1 MQSHNSTNSFVRGF
15 LYTMLLITGLCFTQM
30 FSGCSGSED
39 EPELTRRETDSILTY
54 SVFQESFGLYKKA
67 LAHNEAGNTKEAAID
82 FESALKKLRNVN
94 AGTLSDPLY
103 YNWKKDYEELAVSI
117 VQDFLTTQSEIDN
130 SSIVFD
136 FAGKLPI
143 SYEKIEHVQSERE
156 PMPEGV
162 DVPLERNSVVDEYIE
177 FFSNT
182 DRGRSFIDKCLYR
195 GGKYFPLMRSILK
208 ANNAPEEL
216 IYLSVQ
222 ESGLSPTIVS
232 RAGAVGLWQFMPAT
246 GAAYELY
253 QDDYRD
259 DRRDFEK
266 ATDAAARHLKDLYK
280 SFDDWYLA
288 FAAYNAGPGRIRKAI
303 SKSGSK
309 DFWTLRGYLPGET
322 KNYVPSIIALSFV
335 LRDPAAYGFSDVEMG
350 EPISFDRVDITASMS
365 LQKAAEFCE
374 TDIETIRDL
383 NPELKNDEVPMYDV
397 GYQLRIPH
405 NSFDKF
411 AANYKASGD
420 ITKGVTEPVF
430 AGSEQTSYGSIA
442 GTEYK
447 VRGYIVED
455 KRAIGTKKD
464 RMKVVH
470 DLRPDQGLPWLST
483 FYEVRP
489 IDIRLWNNLSY
500 GSVLNVN
507 QKLDIYLSHQIYDKL
522 YGEKDTESQQF
533 ADNNDNSESLVSN
546 EPVVSETAVVTE
558 STTEVTEYQPE
569 PPAEFQAYNN
579 SGTEEKNEVSSS
591 DNTSVTEQPIE
602 QTTTDISSAPET
614 TQEPV
619 VQSTETVTTEEQDQ
633 TVETTTSTEY
643 ESESTDE
650 GESVN
655 TTSNTSSEDES
666 SFSIYEV
673 QKGDNLS
680 MIANSH
686 NVSVEK
692 LKSWNGLSD
701 DKILVGQK
709 LKVKEMPQMHI
720 VSEGEN
726 LSMIAGKYGMSLG
739 EIKQLNDLNTDVIVP
754 GQKLMLSGEKLV
766 KTKSSASN
774 AKVHTVRKGE
784 TLAEVASK
792 YGISVSQL
800 KQWNGIKNDKIMVGQ
815 VLKVTGDSGTKKVRK
830 KK

>member
-1 MQSHNSTNSFVRGF
+1 MQINNTRNLFVKSI
-15 LYTMLLITGLCFTQM
+15 LYAMLLITGLSFTQL
-30 FSGCSGSED
+30 FSGCSGSEE
-39 EPELTRRETDSILTY
+39 EPGLTKRETDSLLTY
-54 SVFQESFGLYKKA
+54 SVFQEAFGLYKNA
-67 LAHNEAGNTKEAAID
+67 LSQNQAGQDKEAANS
-82 FESALKKLRNVN
+82 FESALRKLRGMNVVVLN
-94 AGTLSDPLY
+94 DPLY
-103 YNWKKDYEELAVSI
+103 YNWKKDYEELAISI
-117 VQDFLTTQSEIDN
+117 VQDYLTTQSEIDN

-143 SYEKIEHVQSERE
+143 SYEKIEHKQSERE

-182 DRGRSFIDKCLYR
+182 DRGRSFVDKVLYR

-208 ANNAPEEL
+208 ANDAPEEL

-246 GAAYELY
+246 GAAYDLN
-253 QDDYRD
+253 QDSYRD

-335 LRDPAAYGFSDVEMG
+335 LRDPEGYGFSNVEMG
-350 EPISFDRVDITASMS
+350 EPISFDRVEVNASMS
-365 LQKAAEFCE
+365 LQKVAEFCE

-397 GYQLRIPH
+397 TYHLRIPH
-405 NSFDKF
+405 NTFSKF
-411 AANYKASGD
+411 ASNYQASGD
-420 ITKGVTEPVF
+420 IQKGPTDPVF
-430 AGSEQTSYGSIA
+430 AGNEVTEYGNIT

-447 VRGYIVED
+447 VRGYLVDD
-455 KRAIGTKKD
+455 KRAIGTTKD
-464 RMKVVH
+464 RKKVVH
-470 DLRPDQGLPWLST
+470 DLLPDQGLTWLSS

-489 IDIRLWNNLSY
+489 VDIRLWNNLSY
-500 GSVLNVN
+500 GSILNTN
-507 QKLDIYLSHQIYDKL
+507 QKLEIYLSQQRYDKL
-522 YGEKDTESQQF
+522 YGEKETESKQL
-533 ADNNDNSESLVSN
+533 ADNNDNTESVVSN
-546 EPVVSETAVVTE
+546 EPVADE
-558 STTEVTEYQPE
+558 SPKVIESSTEVVEYQPE
-569 PPAEFQAYNN
+569 PPAEFQAYYN
-579 SGTEEKNEVSSS
+579 SGSEEKNEETNSG
-591 DNTSVTEQPIE
+591 NTSVTEQTTE
-602 QTTTDISSAPET
+602 QTTTDVSSAPET

-619 VQSTETVTTEEQDQ
+619 VQSSETVATEEQVQ
-633 TVETTTSTEY
+633 TEETTTSTEN

-650 GESVN
+650 VEYVN
-655 TTSNTSSEDES
+655 TNSNTTTEDES

-673 QKGDNLS
+673 KKGDNLS
-680 MIANSH
+680 IIASSH

-692 LKSWNGLSD
+692 LKSWNGLND

-709 LKVKEMPQMHI
+709 LKVKEMPAMH
-720 VSEGEN
+720 VVVEGEN
-726 LSMIAGKYGMSLG
+726 LSMIAGKYGMSLS
-739 EIKQLNDLNTDVIVP
+739 EIKQLNDLETDVIIP
-754 GQKLMLSGEKLV
+754 GQRLALSGEAVV

-774 AKVHTVRKGE
+774 AKVHTVKKGE

-792 YGISVSQL
+792 YGVSVSNLQ
-800 KQWNGIKNDKIMVGQ
+800 KWNGLKSDKLLVGQ

>member
-1 MQSHNSTNSFVRGF
+1 MRSDKSNNNSLKSI
-15 LYTMLLITGLCFTQM
+15 LYAMLLITGLCFSQM

-67 LAHNEAGNTKEAAID
+67 LAHNEAGQDKEATAS
-82 FESALKKLRNVN
+82 FEAALKKLRNVN
-94 AGTLSDPLY
+94 AGIISDPLY
-103 YNWKKDYEELAVSI
+103 YNWKKDYEELAISI

-208 ANNAPEEL
+208 ANDAPEEL

-253 QDDYRD
+253 QDEYRD

-303 SKSGSK
+303 SRSGSK

-335 LRDPAAYGFSDVEMG
+335 LRDPAAYGFSDVEMA
-350 EPISFDRVDITASMS
+350 EPISFDRVDVSASMS
-365 LQKAAEFCE
+365 LQKVAEFCE

-405 NSFDKF
+405 NSFNKF
-411 AANYKASGD
+411 ASNYKASGD
-420 ITKGVTEPVF
+420 ITKGGTEPVF
-430 AGSEQTSYGSIA
+430 AGSEITNYGGIT

-455 KRAIGTKKD
+455 KRAIGTTKD
-464 RMKVVH
+464 RKKVVH
-470 DLRPDQGLPWLST
+470 DLLPDQGLTWLSS

-489 IDIRLWNNLSY
+489 VDIRLWNNLSY
-500 GSVLNVN
+500 GDVINSN
-507 QKLDIYLSHQIYDKL
+507 KKIDIYLSQSRYDKL
-522 YGEKDTESQQF
+522 YGDKILKSTDIAE
-533 ADNNDNSESLVSN
+533 NNSEN
-546 EPVVSETAVVTE
+546 EEAVLSKPTDIEETASNSNQET
-558 STTEVTEYQPE
+558 TEYQPE
-569 PPAEFQAYNN
+569 PPAEFVAYNN
-579 SGTEEKNEVSSS
+579 TENVTEETVATPEG
-591 DNTSVTEQPIE
+591 TTVTEQSS
-602 QTTTDISSAPET
+602 QTATDNSVNSI
-614 TQEPV
+614 
-619 VQSTETVTTEEQDQ
+619 STEETVSQPEE
-633 TVETTTSTEY
+633 TTSTEQVQTEETSTY
-643 ESESTDE
+643 SENESESNVEQEQITKNE
-650 GESVN
+650 
-655 TTSNTSSEDES
+655 TTTEVES
-666 SFSIYEV
+666 SFNTYTVRE
-673 QKGDNLS
+673 GDNLS
-680 MIANSH
+680 KIASSH
-686 NVSVEK
+686 NVTVDN

-701 DKILVGQK
+701 DKILIGQK
-709 LKVKEMPQMHI
+709 LKVKEMPAMHQ

-726 LSMIAGKYGMSLG
+726 LTMIAGKYGISVG
-739 EIKQLNDLNTDVIVP
+739 ELKSINNLESDVIVP
-754 GQKLMLSGEKLV
+754 GQKLMLSGEAVV

-774 AKVHTVRKGE
+774 AKVHTVKKGE
-784 TLAEVASK
+784 TLAAVASK
-792 YGISVSQL
+792 YGVSVSNLQ
-800 KQWNGIKNDKIMVGQ
+800 KWNGLKTDKLLVGQ
-815 VLKVTGDSGTKKVRK
+815 VLKVTGDNGSKKVRK

>member
-1 MQSHNSTNSFVRGF
+1 MRNHNSNKKSLKSI
-15 LYTMLLITGLCFTQM
+15 LYAMLLITGLCFSQM

-67 LAHNEAGNTKEAAID
+67 LAHNEAGQDKEAVAK
-82 FESALKKLRNVN
+82 FEAALKKLRTVN
-94 AGTLSDPLY
+94 AGTISDPLY
-103 YNWKKDYEELAVSI
+103 YNWKKDYEELAISI

-143 SYEKIEHVQSERE
+143 SYEKIEHAQSEIE

-182 DRGRSFIDKCLYR
+182 ERGRSFIDKCIYR

-208 ANNAPEEL
+208 ANGAPEEL

-222 ESGLSPTIVS
+222 ESGLAPTIVS

-253 QDDYRD
+253 QDEYRD

-303 SKSGSK
+303 SRSGSK
-309 DFWTLRGYLPGET
+309 DFWALRGYLPGET

-335 LRDPAAYGFSDVEMG
+335 LRDPAAYGFNDVEMG
-350 EPISFDRVDITASMS
+350 EPISFDRVDVTASMS
-365 LQKAAEFCE
+365 LQKVAEFCE

-405 NSFDKF
+405 NTFNKF
-411 AANYKASGD
+411 AANFNASGD
-420 ITKGVTEPVF
+420 ITKGGSEPVF
-430 AGSEQTSYGSIA
+430 AGSEITTYGGVTGI
-442 GTEYK
+442 EYK
-447 VRGYIVED
+447 VRGYLVED
-455 KRAIGTKKD
+455 KRAIGTTKD
-464 RMKVVH
+464 RKKVVH
-470 DLRPDQGLPWLST
+470 DLLPDQGLTWLSS

-489 IDIRLWNNLSY
+489 VDIRLWNNLSY
-500 GSVLNVN
+500 GDVINTN
-507 QKLDIYLSHQIYDKL
+507 QKLDIYLSQSRYDKL
-522 YGEKDTESQQF
+522 YGDKISKSTDIAE
-533 ADNNDNSESLVSN
+533 NNSESDEVISSKPVDVEEPESN
-546 EPVVSETAVVTE
+546 
-558 STTEVTEYQPE
+558 STQEVTEYQPE
-569 PPAEFQAYNN
+569 PPAEFIAYNN
-579 SGTEEKNEVSSS
+579 SGTEAE
-591 DNTSVTEQPIE
+591 
-602 QTTTDISSAPET
+602 
-614 TQEPV
+614 
-619 VQSTETVTTEEQDQ
+619 ETVTTSESTTITEQSTEPVKNNSVSSVTTEE
-633 TVETTTSTEY
+633 TVSQPEETTSIEQVQTEETSTYTETESESSY
-643 ESESTDE
+643 ESEQVT
-650 GESVN
+650 ESV
-655 TTSNTSSEDES
+655 TVTEDES
-666 SFSIYEV
+666 SFSTYTV
-673 QKGDNLS
+673 QQGDNLS
-680 MIANSH
+680 IIASSH
-686 NVSVEK
+686 NVTVDN
-692 LKSWNGLSD
+692 LKSWNGLTD
-701 DKILVGQK
+701 DKILIGQK
-709 LKVKEMPQMHI
+709 LKVKEMPAMHQ

-726 LSMIAGKYGMSLG
+726 LTMIAAKYGMSISELKSINNL
-739 EIKQLNDLNTDVIVP
+739 ESDVIVP
-754 GQKLMLSGEKLV
+754 GQKLMLSGDAVV

-774 AKVHTVRKGE
+774 AKVHTVKKGE
-784 TLAEVASK
+784 TLAIVASK
-792 YGISVSQL
+792 YGVSVSNLQ
-800 KQWNGIKNDKIMVGQ
+800 KWNGLKSDKLLVGQ

>member
-1 MQSHNSTNSFVRGF
+1 MLSHKSSKKSLKSI
-15 LYTMLLITGLCFTQM
+15 LYAMFLITGICFSQM

-54 SVFQESFGLYKKA
+54 SVFQESFGLYKNA
-67 LAHNEAGNTKEAAID
+67 LKSNESGNDKEAAAS
-82 FESALKKLRNVN
+82 FEAALKKLRNVN
-94 AGTLSDPLY
+94 AGTISDPLY
-103 YNWKKDYEELAVSI
+103 YNWKKDYEELAISI

-208 ANNAPEEL
+208 ANDAPEEL

-222 ESGLSPTIVS
+222 ESGLAPTIVS

-253 QDDYRD
+253 QDEYRD

-303 SKSGSK
+303 SRSGSK
-309 DFWTLRGYLPGET
+309 DFWVLRGYLPGET

-335 LRDPAAYGFSDVEMG
+335 LRDPAAYGFNDVEMG
-350 EPISFDRVDITASMS
+350 EPISFDRVDVTASMS
-365 LQKAAEFCE
+365 LQKVAEFCE
-374 TDIETIRDL
+374 SDIETIRDL

-405 NSFDKF
+405 NSFNKF
-411 AANYKASGD
+411 ASNYKASGD
-420 ITKGVTEPVF
+420 ITKGTTEPVF
-430 AGSEQTSYGSIA
+430 AGSELTTYGSVA

-455 KRAIGTKKD
+455 KRAIGTTKD
-464 RMKVVH
+464 RKKVVH
-470 DLRPDQGLPWLST
+470 DILPDQGLTWLSS

-489 IDIRLWNNLSY
+489 VDIRLWNNLSY
-500 GSVLNVN
+500 GDEINTN
-507 QKLDIYLSHQIYDKL
+507 QKIDIYLSQSRYDRL
-522 YGEKDTESQQF
+522 YGDKISESPEIAETNSGNDDSDLEKRVNIEES
-533 ADNNDNSESLVSN
+533 ADNSGQEIN
-546 EPVVSETAVVTE
+546 
-558 STTEVTEYQPE
+558 EYQPE
-569 PPAEFQAYNN
+569 PPAEFVAYNN
-579 SGTEEKNEVSSS
+579 SGTTKDEANTTSEGTTITEQTSEPVA
-591 DNTSVTEQPIE
+591 DNSVTSESTLETSTQPQETVTEQIQDAE
-602 QTTTDISSAPET
+602 TSSYSEN
-614 TQEPV
+614 ENE
-619 VQSTETVTTEEQDQ
+619 SNEETVQVTE
-633 TVETTTSTEY
+633 SI
-643 ESESTDE
+643 
-650 GESVN
+650 
-655 TTSNTSSEDES
+655 SNTEDET
-666 SFSIYEV
+666 SFSTYTV
-673 QKGDNLS
+673 KQGDNLS
-680 MIANSH
+680 MIASSH
-686 NVSVEK
+686 NVTVEK
-692 LKSWNGLSD
+692 LKSWNGLED
-701 DKILVGQK
+701 DKILIGQK
-709 LKVKEMPQMHI
+709 LKVKEMPSMHE

-726 LSMIAGKYGMSLG
+726 LTMIADKYGMSISELKSINNL
-739 EIKQLNDLNTDVIVP
+739 ESDVIVP
-754 GQKLMLSGEKLV
+754 GQKLMLSGDAVV

-774 AKVHTVRKGE
+774 AKIHTVKKGE
-784 TLAEVASK
+784 TLATISSK
-792 YGISVSQL
+792 YGVSVSNLQ
-800 KQWNGIKNDKIMVGQ
+800 KWNGLKSDKLLVGQ
-815 VLKVTGDSGTKKVRK
+815 SLKVSGDNGTKKVRK

>member
-1 MQSHNSTNSFVRGF
+1 
-15 LYTMLLITGLCFTQM
+15 M

-67 LAHNEAGNTKEAAID
+67 LAHNEAGQDKEAVAK
-82 FESALKKLRNVN
+82 FEAALKKLRTVN
-94 AGTLSDPLY
+94 AGTISDPLY
-103 YNWKKDYEELAVSI
+103 YNWKKDYEELAISI

-143 SYEKIEHVQSERE
+143 SYEKIEHAQSEIE

-182 DRGRSFIDKCLYR
+182 ERGRSFIDKCIYR

-208 ANNAPEEL
+208 ANGAPEEL

-222 ESGLSPTIVS
+222 ESGLAPTIVS

-253 QDDYRD
+253 QDEYRD

-303 SKSGSK
+303 SRSGSK
-309 DFWTLRGYLPGET
+309 DFWALRGYLPGET

-335 LRDPAAYGFSDVEMG
+335 LRDPAAYGFNDVEMG
-350 EPISFDRVDITASMS
+350 EPISFDRVDVTASMS
-365 LQKAAEFCE
+365 LQKVAEFCE

-405 NSFDKF
+405 NTFNKF
-411 AANYKASGD
+411 AANFNASGD
-420 ITKGVTEPVF
+420 ITKGGSEPVF
-430 AGSEQTSYGSIA
+430 AGSEITTYGGVTGI
-442 GTEYK
+442 EYK
-447 VRGYIVED
+447 VRGYLVED
-455 KRAIGTKKD
+455 KRAIGTTKD
-464 RMKVVH
+464 RKKVVH
-470 DLRPDQGLPWLST
+470 DLLPDQGLTWLSS

-489 IDIRLWNNLSY
+489 VDIRLWNNLSY
-500 GSVLNVN
+500 GDVINTN
-507 QKLDIYLSHQIYDKL
+507 QKLDIYLSQSRYDKL
-522 YGEKDTESQQF
+522 YGDKISKSTDIAE
-533 ADNNDNSESLVSN
+533 NNSESDEVISSKPVDVEEPESN
-546 EPVVSETAVVTE
+546 
-558 STTEVTEYQPE
+558 STQEVTEYQPE
-569 PPAEFQAYNN
+569 PPAEFIAYNN
-579 SGTEEKNEVSSS
+579 SGTEAE
-591 DNTSVTEQPIE
+591 
-602 QTTTDISSAPET
+602 
-614 TQEPV
+614 
-619 VQSTETVTTEEQDQ
+619 ETVTTSESTTITEQSTEPVKNNSVSSVTTEE
-633 TVETTTSTEY
+633 TVSQPEETTSIEQVQTEETSTYTETESESSY
-643 ESESTDE
+643 ESEQVT
-650 GESVN
+650 ESV
-655 TTSNTSSEDES
+655 TVTEDES
-666 SFSIYEV
+666 SFSTYTV
-673 QKGDNLS
+673 QQGDNLS
-680 MIANSH
+680 IIASSH
-686 NVSVEK
+686 NVTVDN
-692 LKSWNGLSD
+692 LKSWNGLTD
-701 DKILVGQK
+701 DKILIGQK
-709 LKVKEMPQMHI
+709 LKVKEMPAMHQ

-726 LSMIAGKYGMSLG
+726 LTMIAAKYGMSISELKSINNL
-739 EIKQLNDLNTDVIVP
+739 ESDVIVP
-754 GQKLMLSGEKLV
+754 GQKLMLSGDAVV

-774 AKVHTVRKGE
+774 AKVHTVKKGE
-784 TLAEVASK
+784 TLAIVASK
-792 YGISVSQL
+792 YGVSVSNLQ
-800 KQWNGIKNDKIMVGQ
+800 KWNGLKSDKLLVGQ

>member
-1 MQSHNSTNSFVRGF
+1 
-15 LYTMLLITGLCFTQM
+15 M

-67 LAHNEAGNTKEAAID
+67 LAHNEAGQDKEAVAK
-82 FESALKKLRNVN
+82 FEAALKKLRTVN
-94 AGTLSDPLY
+94 AGTISDPLY
-103 YNWKKDYEELAVSI
+103 YNWKKDYEELAISI

-143 SYEKIEHVQSERE
+143 SYEKIEHAQSEIE

-182 DRGRSFIDKCLYR
+182 ERGRSFIDKCIYR

-208 ANNAPEEL
+208 ANGAPEEL

-222 ESGLSPTIVS
+222 ESGLAPTIVS

-253 QDDYRD
+253 QDEYRD

-303 SKSGSK
+303 SRSGSK
-309 DFWTLRGYLPGET
+309 DFWALRGYLPGET

-335 LRDPAAYGFSDVEMG
+335 LRDPAAYGFNDVEMG
-350 EPISFDRVDITASMS
+350 EPISFDRVDVTASMS
-365 LQKAAEFCE
+365 LQKVAEFCE

-405 NSFDKF
+405 NTFNKF
-411 AANYKASGD
+411 AANFNASGD
-420 ITKGVTEPVF
+420 ITKGGSEPVF
-430 AGSEQTSYGSIA
+430 AGSEITTYGGVTGI
-442 GTEYK
+442 EYK
-447 VRGYIVED
+447 VRGYLVED
-455 KRAIGTKKD
+455 KRAIGTTKD
-464 RMKVVH
+464 RKKVVH
-470 DLRPDQGLPWLST
+470 DLLPDQGLTWLSS

-489 IDIRLWNNLSY
+489 VDIRLWNNLSY
-500 GSVLNVN
+500 GDVINTN
-507 QKLDIYLSHQIYDKL
+507 QKLDIYLSQSRYDKL
-522 YGEKDTESQQF
+522 YGDKISKSTDIAE
-533 ADNNDNSESLVSN
+533 NNSESDEVISSKPVDVEEPESN
-546 EPVVSETAVVTE
+546 
-558 STTEVTEYQPE
+558 STQEVTEYQPE
-569 PPAEFQAYNN
+569 PPAEFIAYNN
-579 SGTEEKNEVSSS
+579 SGTEAE
-591 DNTSVTEQPIE
+591 
-602 QTTTDISSAPET
+602 
-614 TQEPV
+614 
-619 VQSTETVTTEEQDQ
+619 ETVTTSESTTITEQSTEPVKNNSVSSVTTEE
-633 TVETTTSTEY
+633 TVSQPEETTSIEQVQTEETSTYTETESESSY
-643 ESESTDE
+643 ESEQVT
-650 GESVN
+650 ESV
-655 TTSNTSSEDES
+655 TVTEDES
-666 SFSIYEV
+666 SFSTYAV
-673 QKGDNLS
+673 QQGDNLS
-680 MIANSH
+680 IIASSH
-686 NVSVEK
+686 NVTVDN
-692 LKSWNGLSD
+692 LKSWNGLTD
-701 DKILVGQK
+701 DKILIGQK
-709 LKVKEMPQMHI
+709 LKVKEMPAMHQ

-726 LSMIAGKYGMSLG
+726 LTMIAAKYGMSISELKSINNL
-739 EIKQLNDLNTDVIVP
+739 ESDVIVP
-754 GQKLMLSGEKLV
+754 GQKLMLSGDAVV

-774 AKVHTVRKGE
+774 AKVHTVKKGE
-784 TLAEVASK
+784 TLAIVASK
-792 YGISVSQL
+792 YGVSVSNLQ
-800 KQWNGIKNDKIMVGQ
+800 KWNGLKSDKLLVGQ